1 MIAALSANL
10 LKSCMF
16 IAQAPTVCSW
26 CEVDL
31 EVPQYFMHAGVAVCL
46 ELDIVAYQ
54 GLGCKAMISF
64 AVLATGSLHTGFC
77 NVIGDM
83 ALFVPRQSARATS
96 QRDCKCSWC
105 L

>member
-31 EVPQYFMHAGVAVCL
+31 EVPQYFVHAGVAVCL
-46 ELDIVAYQ
+46 NLTLLLIKGWA
-54 GLGCKAMISF
+54 A
-64 AVLATGSLHTGFC
+64 
-77 NVIGDM
+77 
-83 ALFVPRQSARATS
+83 
-96 QRDCKCSWC
+96 
-105 L
+105 